1 MRHEIQ
7 HEPSYR
13 GNTLEISFSHTGRWD
28 DKQYNEEDVM
38 KSEGCRTKS
47 WKSFI
52 IAVQLGILLAVP
64 SFAAEDATKYP
75 SKPITM
81 ILPFG
86 PGGTSDLLGRRVADL
101 AGKILGR
108 PIVCENKPGGGGVI
122 AVNALKNSAPDG
134 YTLGLVTPSAYVATP
149 LIRSVPYDV
158 LKDFAWIMQFCEV
171 CHLFG
176 VLPESRW
183 KTIQDYMEEA
193 RKNPGK
199 LTYSTSAAK
208 GLLHIFMEQVAATA
222 KVQITHVPTNSGAEV
237 ITSLL
242 GGHINAGLVS
252 DLFTPMNAG
261 KVRGLAVV
269 SQKRLQAI
277 PEVPTFYELYKLEL
291 PTWFGVNAPAAV
303 DPKILLKLEDA
314 LRKAADDAEFKKFLT
329 TMHLAP
335 LIRDAESFRQKVHK
349 DYEAQGKIMKDFGM
363 AK

>member
-1 MRHEIQ
+1 
-7 HEPSYR
+7 
-13 GNTLEISFSHTGRWD
+13 
-28 DKQYNEEDVM
+28 M
-38 KSEGCRTKS
+38 KSERRRTLFWRS
-47 WKSFI
+47 VFV
-52 IAVQLGILLAVP
+52 VQLGLLLALP
-64 SFAAEDATKYP
+64 CLAAEEAAKFP

-101 AGKILGR
+101 TGRILGK
-108 PIVCENKPGGGGVI
+108 PVVCENKPGGGGVI
-122 AVNALKNSAPDG
+122 AVNALKSAAPDG

-149 LIRSVPYDV
+149 LIRAVPYDV
-158 LKDFAWIMQFCEV
+158 KKDFSWILQFCEV

-183 KTIQDYMEEA
+183 KTMKDFMEEA

-199 LTYSTSAAK
+199 LTYSTSAAR

-222 KVQITHVPTNSGAEV
+222 KVKITHVPTNSGAEV

-242 GGHINAGLVS
+242 GGHIDAGLVS
-252 DLFTPMNAG
+252 DLFTPMNDG

-277 PEVPTFYELYKLEL
+277 PDVPTFLELYKLEL
-291 PTWFGVNAPAAV
+291 PTWFGVNAPTGV

-314 LRKAADDAEFKKFLT
+314 LRKAADDTDFKKLLA

-335 LIRDAESFRQKVHK
+335 LIRDSESFRQKVYK
-349 DYEAQGKIMKDFGM
+349 DYEAQEKVMQDFGM